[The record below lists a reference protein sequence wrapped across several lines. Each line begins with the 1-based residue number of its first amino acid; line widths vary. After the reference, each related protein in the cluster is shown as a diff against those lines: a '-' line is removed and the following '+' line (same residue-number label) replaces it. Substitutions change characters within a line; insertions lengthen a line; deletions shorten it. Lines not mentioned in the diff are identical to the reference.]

1 MAWRDT
7 EAYLSAESLDSEIGD
22 LLELINMELPFQRV
36 RDGNVTA
43 WVLRAEH
50 AGVISASDRV
60 HILSGCMLRAA
71 RERYAQAR
79 GAVV

>member
-7 EAYLSAESLDSEIGD
+7 EVYLSVDYLDTGTAE
-22 LLELINMELPFQRV
+22 LLELISMELPFERA

-50 AGVISASDRV
+50 AGVITSSDRA
-60 HILSGCMLRAA
+60 HILGGLRAA
-71 RERYAQAR
+71 RERRELAR
-79 GAVV
+79 SAAV